1 MAALL
6 PRAILLFDFSPAGSN
21 YFRCEARV
29 RKSGLPNSFS
39 LLKSVCAALCIL
51 LGVVSAEAF
60 FHKKAEKPVAGLELF
75 DKLMVERP
83 EKALRAPDFTLHDLS
98 GKRLSLKDLT
108 GKVVF
113 LNFWATWCIP
123 CRDEMPQM
131 EKLHREFKDQGL
143 EVVAVN
149 FREDKQTV
157 KKFVAEL
164 GLTFRILLDPDGGVS
179 NEYGAWSLPLS
190 YFVDRKGIFIGKVF
204 GDRPWDGK
212 EARAFVRELLQQK
225 N

>member
-1 MAALL
+1 
-6 PRAILLFDFSPAGSN
+6 
-21 YFRCEARV
+21 V
-29 RKSGLPNSFS
+29 KKSRLSISLS
-39 LLKSVCAALCIL
+39 LLKLIGAALCVL
-51 LGVVSAEAF
+51 LVAVSAQAF
-60 FHKKAEKPVAGLELF
+60 FHKKAEKPAAGLELF
-75 DKLMVERP
+75 DKLMVEKP
-83 EKALRAPDFTLHDLS
+83 EKALRAPDFTLQDLS
-98 GKRLSLKDLT
+98 GKRLSLNDLK

-123 CRDEMPQM
+123 CRAEMPQM
-131 EKLHREFKDQGL
+131 EKLHREFKSEGL

-149 FREDKQTV
+149 FREDQQTI

-164 GLTFRILLDPDGGVS
+164 GLTFRILLDPDGVVS

-190 YFVDRKGIFIGKVF
+190 YFVDRKGIFIGKVN

-212 EARAFVRELLQQK
+212 EARAVVQELLQRK

>member
-1 MAALL
+1 M
-6 PRAILLFDFSPAGSN
+6 
-21 YFRCEARV
+21 
-29 RKSGLPNSFS
+29 RKSGLPISFS
-39 LLKSVCAALCIL
+39 LLKSLCAALCIL

-60 FHKKAEKPVAGLELF
+60 FHRKAEKPAAGFELF

-83 EKALRAPDFTLHDLS
+83 EKALRAPDFTLQDLS
-98 GKRLSLKDLT
+98 GKRSSLKDFR

-164 GLTFRILLDPDGGVS
+164 GLTFRILLDSDGNVS
-179 NEYGAWSLPLS
+179 NDYGAWSLPLS
-190 YFVDRKGIFIGKVF
+190 YFVDRKGNFIGKVA

-212 EARAFVRELLQQK
+212 EARAFFQELLQRT